1 MAEWRPGLVG
11 WTDLGALGP
20 SFLGLPVVVAGAGA
34 LVAVEARRHAEAL
47 SAALVA
53 EGEAGLR
60 VLRLRA
66 PRRALGRALPGL
78 QVPAT
83 TGTAAAAAV
92 ALLPLLPRTCR
103 LRSKSSD

>member
-1 MAEWRPGLVG
+1 MAAGTGVDLH
-11 WTDLGALGP
+11 LGALGP

-47 SAALVA
+47 GAALVA
-53 EGEAGLR
+53 EGEAGLG

-78 QVPAT
+78 QVAAT
-83 TGTAAAAAV
+83 TGAGAAGAAA

-103 LRSKSSD
+103 LRSESPD